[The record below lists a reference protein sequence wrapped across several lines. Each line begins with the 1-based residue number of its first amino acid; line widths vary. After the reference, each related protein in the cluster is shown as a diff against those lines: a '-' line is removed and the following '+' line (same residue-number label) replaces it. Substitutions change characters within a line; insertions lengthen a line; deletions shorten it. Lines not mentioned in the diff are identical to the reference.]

1 MADIDGAIAP
11 AEAATDKP
19 RPAVWWL
26 GSFAV
31 AGGLV
36 VSALVHLA
44 LVGAVLFVTPK
55 LLPAPVNSMTVDI
68 VSPDEIAEISKKAA
82 ERPDPQQPTPP
93 QPALAPPMAPQPQ
106 PQPQAQPPQAAQ
118 APPSSALDPYLLP
131 RDPPPT
137 AAPVPELG
145 EAARLA
151 QLLGL
156 PPPMAGA
163 AAGGGPSE
171 VKANLTP
178 EEIARFSAHVQSCW
192 TSPAGLVN
200 APKLEVVIRV
210 GLRPD
215 GRFTVVPALLAAP
228 ASAQGPAL
236 VKAAMRALQ
245 QCQPYNALPAGK
257 YDEWRLLDLRFSAD
271 GMATVSPVRSE
282 PRAPRQPG

>member
-11 AEAATDKP
+11 AEVAVDKP
-19 RPAVWWL
+19 RPAAWWL

-44 LVGAVLFVTPK
+44 LVGTVLFVTPK

-82 ERPDPQQPTPP
+82 EPPGPQQPTPP
-93 QPALAPPMAPQPQ
+93 QPASAQSMA
-106 PQPQAQPPQAAQ
+106 PQPQAQPPQA
-118 APPSSALDPYLLP
+118 PPSSGFDPYLMP
-131 RDPPPT
+131 RDPPQT
-137 AAPVPELG
+137 AAPESALG

-163 AAGGGPSE
+163 ITGGPSE
-171 VKANLTP
+171 YQANLTR
-178 EEIARFSAHVQSCW
+178 EEIAQFSAHVQSCW
-192 TSPAGLVN
+192 TAPAGLVTT
-200 APKLEVVIRV
+200 PKLEVVIRI

-245 QCQPYNALPAGK
+245 QCQPYNVLPPGK

-271 GMATVSPVRSE
+271 GMATVSPVRSDQ
-282 PRAPRQPG
+282 RAPRQPG

>member
-1 MADIDGAIAP
+1 VADIDGTIAP
-11 AEAATDKP
+11 AEAAIGKP
-19 RPAVWWL
+19 RPAAWWL

-44 LVGAVLFVTPK
+44 LVGTVLFVTPK

-82 ERPDPQQPTPP
+82 EPPAPQQPTPP
-93 QPALAPPMAPQPQ
+93 QPAPALSTAPS
-106 PQPQAQPPQAAQ
+106 PQAQPTQAPQA
-118 APPSSALDPYLLP
+118 PSSAGLDAYLMP

-137 AAPVPELG
+137 AAPGPELG

-192 TSPAGLVN
+192 TAPAGLVTT
-200 APKLEVVIRV
+200 PKLEVVIRV

-215 GRFTVVPALLAAP
+215 GRFTTSPALLAAP

>member
-19 RPAVWWL
+19 RPAAWRL
-26 GSFAV
+26 GGFAV
-31 AGGLV
+31 AGGLA

-82 ERPDPQQPTPP
+82 P
-93 QPALAPPMAPQPQ
+93 APPMA
-106 PQPQAQPPQAAQ
+106 PQPQAQPPQATQ
-118 APPSSALDPYLLP
+118 APQVPPSSGLDPYLLP
-131 RDPPPT
+131 RDPPP
-137 AAPVPELG
+137 AAVPVPELG

-156 PPPMAGA
+156 PPPTAGA
-163 AAGGGPSE
+163 VSGGAPSE
-171 VKANLTP
+171 YQANLTP

>member
-11 AEAATDKP
+11 AEVAVDKP
-19 RPAVWWL
+19 RPAAWWL

-44 LVGAVLFVTPK
+44 LVGTVLFVTPK

-82 ERPDPQQPTPP
+82 EPPGPQQPTPP
-93 QPALAPPMAPQPQ
+93 QPAPAQSMA
-106 PQPQAQPPQAAQ
+106 PQPQAQPPQA
-118 APPSSALDPYLLP
+118 PPSSGFDPYLMP
-131 RDPPPT
+131 RDPPQT
-137 AAPVPELG
+137 AAPESALG

-163 AAGGGPSE
+163 ITGGPSE
-171 VKANLTP
+171 YQANLTR
-178 EEIARFSAHVQSCW
+178 EEIAQFSAHVQSCW
-192 TSPAGLVN
+192 TAPAGLVTT
-200 APKLEVVIRV
+200 PKLEVVIRV

-245 QCQPYNALPAGK
+245 QCQPYNVLPPGK

-271 GMATVSPVRSE
+271 GMATVSPVRSDQ
-282 PRAPRQPG
+282 RAPRQPG

>member
-19 RPAVWWL
+19 RPAAWRL
-26 GSFAV
+26 GGFAV
-31 AGGLV
+31 AGGLA

-68 VSPDEIAEISKKAA
+68 VSPDEMAEISKKAA
-82 ERPDPQQPTPP
+82 EPPGPQQPDKPA
-93 QPALAPPMAPQPQ
+93 QPAPAPPMA
-106 PQPQAQPPQAAQ
+106 PQPQAQPPQATQ
-118 APPSSALDPYLLP
+118 APSSAGLDAYLMP

-137 AAPVPELG
+137 AAPGPELG

-156 PPPMAGA
+156 PPPTAGA
-163 AAGGGPSE
+163 VSGGAPSE
-171 VKANLTP
+171 YQANLTP

-192 TSPAGLVN
+192 TSPVGLVN

>member
-11 AEAATDKP
+11 AEVAVDKP
-19 RPAVWWL
+19 RPAAWWL

-44 LVGAVLFVTPK
+44 LVGTVLFVTPK

-82 ERPDPQQPTPP
+82 EPPGPQQPTPP
-93 QPALAPPMAPQPQ
+93 QPAPAQSMA
-106 PQPQAQPPQAAQ
+106 PQPQAQPPQAP
-118 APPSSALDPYLLP
+118 PPSGFDPYLMP
-131 RDPPPT
+131 RDPPQT
-137 AAPVPELG
+137 AAPEPALG

-163 AAGGGPSE
+163 ITGGPSE
-171 VKANLTP
+171 YQANLTR
-178 EEIARFSAHVQSCW
+178 EEIAQFSAHVQSCW
-192 TSPAGLVN
+192 TAPAGLVTT
-200 APKLEVVIRV
+200 PKLEVVIRV

-245 QCQPYNALPAGK
+245 QCQPYNVLPPGK

-271 GMATVSPVRSE
+271 GMATVSPVRSDQ
-282 PRAPRQPG
+282 RAPRQPG

>member
-1 MADIDGAIAP
+1 MADIDGVIP
-11 AEAATDKP
+11 KAEAATDKP
-19 RPAVWWL
+19 RPAAWWL
-26 GSFAV
+26 GGFAV

-44 LVGAVLFVTPK
+44 LVGTILFVTPK

-82 ERPDPQQPTPP
+82 EPPGPQQPTPP
-93 QPALAPPMAPQPQ
+93 QPAAAPSTA
-106 PQPQAQPPQAAQ
+106 PQPQAQPPQAPQ
-118 APPSSALDPYLLP
+118 APPSSGFDPYLMP

-137 AAPVPELG
+137 AAPGPELG

-163 AAGGGPSE
+163 VTGGSPSE
-171 VKANLTP
+171 YQANLTS
-178 EEIARFSAHVQSCW
+178 EEIAQFSAHVQSCW
-192 TSPAGLVN
+192 TAPAGLGTT
-200 APKLEVVIRV
+200 PKLEVVIRV

-236 VKAAMRALQ
+236 VKAAMRTLQ
-245 QCQPYNALPAGK
+245 QCQPYNVLPPGK

-271 GMATVSPVRSE
+271 GMATVSPVRSDQ
-282 PRAPRQPG
+282 RAPRQPG

>member
-1 MADIDGAIAP
+1 
-11 AEAATDKP
+11 
-19 RPAVWWL
+19 
-26 GSFAV
+26 
-31 AGGLV
+31 
-36 VSALVHLA
+36 
-44 LVGAVLFVTPK
+44 LFVTPK

-82 ERPDPQQPTPP
+82 EPPGPQQPTPP
-93 QPALAPPMAPQPQ
+93 QPAPAQSMA
-106 PQPQAQPPQAAQ
+106 PQPQAQPPQA
-118 APPSSALDPYLLP
+118 PPSSGFDPYLMP

-137 AAPVPELG
+137 AAPGPELG

-163 AAGGGPSE
+163 ITGGPSE
-171 VKANLTP
+171 YQANLTR
-178 EEIARFSAHVQSCW
+178 EEIAQFSAHVQSCW
-192 TSPAGLVN
+192 TAPAGLVTT
-200 APKLEVVIRV
+200 PKLEVVIRV

-245 QCQPYNALPAGK
+245 QCQPYNVLPPGK

-271 GMATVSPVRSE
+271 GMATVSPVRSDQ
-282 PRAPRQPG
+282 RAPRQPG

>member
-1 MADIDGAIAP
+1 
-11 AEAATDKP
+11 
-19 RPAVWWL
+19 
-26 GSFAV
+26 
-31 AGGLV
+31 
-36 VSALVHLA
+36 
-44 LVGAVLFVTPK
+44 LFVTPK

-82 ERPDPQQPTPP
+82 EPPGPQQPTPP
-93 QPALAPPMAPQPQ
+93 QPAPAQSMA
-106 PQPQAQPPQAAQ
+106 PQPQAQPPQA
-118 APPSSALDPYLLP
+118 PPSSGFDPYLMP
-131 RDPPPT
+131 RDPPQT
-137 AAPVPELG
+137 AAPEPALG

-163 AAGGGPSE
+163 ITGGPSE
-171 VKANLTP
+171 YQANLTR
-178 EEIARFSAHVQSCW
+178 EEIAQFSAHVQSCW
-192 TSPAGLVN
+192 TAPAGLVTT
-200 APKLEVVIRV
+200 PKLEVVIRV

-245 QCQPYNALPAGK
+245 QCQPYNVLPPGK

-271 GMATVSPVRSE
+271 GMATVSPVRSDQ
-282 PRAPRQPG
+282 RAPRQPG

>member
-11 AEAATDKP
+11 AEAAIGKP
-19 RPAVWWL
+19 RPAAWWL

-44 LVGAVLFVTPK
+44 LVGTVLFVTPK

-82 ERPDPQQPTPP
+82 EPPAPQQPTPP
-93 QPALAPPMAPQPQ
+93 QPAPALSTAPS
-106 PQPQAQPPQAAQ
+106 PQAQPTQAPQA
-118 APPSSALDPYLLP
+118 PSSAGLDAYLMP

-137 AAPVPELG
+137 AAPGPELG

-192 TSPAGLVN
+192 TAPAGLVN

-245 QCQPYNALPAGK
+245 QCQPYNALPAEK
-257 YDEWRLLDLRFSAD
+257 YD
-271 GMATVSPVRSE
+271 
-282 PRAPRQPG
+282 

>member
-1 MADIDGAIAP
+1 MADIDGVTP
-11 AEAATDKP
+11 KAEAATDKP
-19 RPAVWWL
+19 RPAAWWL

-31 AGGLV
+31 AGGLA

-44 LVGAVLFVTPK
+44 LVGTILFVTPK

-82 ERPDPQQPTPP
+82 EPPGPQQSTPP
-93 QPALAPPMAPQPQ
+93 QPAPAQPMAPQPQ
-106 PQPQAQPPQAAQ
+106 AQ
-118 APPSSALDPYLLP
+118 APPSSGFDPYLMP
-131 RDPPPT
+131 RAPPPT
-137 AAPVPELG
+137 AAPGPELG

-163 AAGGGPSE
+163 VTGGPSE
-171 VKANLTP
+171 YQANLTP
-178 EEIARFSAHVQSCW
+178 EEIAQFSAHVQSCW
-192 TSPAGLVN
+192 TAPAGLVTT
-200 APKLEVVIRV
+200 PKLEVVIRV

-245 QCQPYNALPAGK
+245 QCQPYNVLPAGK

-271 GMATVSPVRSE
+271 GMATVSPVRSDQ
-282 PRAPRQPG
+282 RAPRQPG

>member
-1 MADIDGAIAP
+1 
-11 AEAATDKP
+11 
-19 RPAVWWL
+19 
-26 GSFAV
+26 
-31 AGGLV
+31 

-44 LVGAVLFVTPK
+44 LVGTVLFVTPK

-82 ERPDPQQPTPP
+82 EPPGPQQPTPP
-93 QPALAPPMAPQPQ
+93 QPAPAQPMA
-106 PQPQAQPPQAAQ
+106 PQPQAQPPQA
-118 APPSSALDPYLLP
+118 PPSSGFDPYLLP
-131 RDPPPT
+131 RDPPPA

-156 PPPMAGA
+156 PPPTAGA
-163 AAGGGPSE
+163 VSGGAPSE
-171 VKANLTP
+171 YQANLTP

-271 GMATVSPVRSE
+271 GMATVSPVRCE
-282 PRAPRQPG
+282 PRASRQPG

>member
-1 MADIDGAIAP
+1 MADIDGVIP
-11 AEAATDKP
+11 KAEAATDKP
-19 RPAVWWL
+19 RPAAWWL
-26 GSFAV
+26 GGFAV

-44 LVGAVLFVTPK
+44 LVGTILFVTPK

-68 VSPDEIAEISKKAA
+68 VSPDEMAEISKKAA
-82 ERPDPQQPTPP
+82 EPPGPQQPDKP
-93 QPALAPPMAPQPQ
+93 
-106 PQPQAQPPQAAQ
+106 AQ
-118 APPSSALDPYLLP
+118 APQVPPSSGLDPYLLS
-131 RDPPPT
+131 RDPPPA

-163 AAGGGPSE
+163 VTGGSPSE
-171 VKANLTP
+171 YQANLTR
-178 EEIARFSAHVQSCW
+178 EEIAQFSAHVQSCW
-192 TSPAGLVN
+192 TAPAGLGTT
-200 APKLEVVIRV
+200 PKLEVVIRV

-215 GRFTVVPALLAAP
+215 GRFTAVPALLAAP

-245 QCQPYNALPAGK
+245 QCQPYNVLPPGK

>member
-1 MADIDGAIAP
+1 V
-11 AEAATDKP
+11 EAATDKP
-19 RPAVWWL
+19 RPAAWWL
-26 GSFAV
+26 GGFAV

-44 LVGAVLFVTPK
+44 LVGTILFVTPK

-82 ERPDPQQPTPP
+82 EPPSPQPPTPP
-93 QPALAPPMAPQPQ
+93 QPAPAQPMAPP
-106 PQPQAQPPQAAQ
+106 PQAQPQQAPQAPQ
-118 APPSSALDPYLLP
+118 APSSAGLDAYLMP
-131 RDPPPT
+131 RDPPPA
-137 AAPVPELG
+137 AAPGPALG

-156 PPPMAGA
+156 PPPVAGA

-171 VKANLTP
+171 LKANLTP
-178 EEIARFSAHVQSCW
+178 EEIAQFSAHVQSCW
-192 TSPAGLVN
+192 TAPAGLTN
-200 APKLEVVIRV
+200 SPKLEVVIRV

-245 QCQPYNALPAGK
+245 QCQPYNVLPPGK

-271 GMATVSPVRSE
+271 GMATVSPVRSDQ
-282 PRAPRQPG
+282 RAPRQPG

>member
-11 AEAATDKP
+11 AEVAVDKP
-19 RPAVWWL
+19 RPAAWWL

-44 LVGAVLFVTPK
+44 LVGTVLFVTPK

-68 VSPDEIAEISKKAA
+68 VSPDEIAEMSKKAA
-82 ERPDPQQPTPP
+82 EPPGPQQPTPS
-93 QPALAPPMAPQPQ
+93 QPAPAQPMAPQPQ
-106 PQPQAQPPQAAQ
+106 AQASQ
-118 APPSSALDPYLLP
+118 APPSSGFDPYLMP

-137 AAPVPELG
+137 PAPGPELG

-163 AAGGGPSE
+163 ITGGPSE
-171 VKANLTP
+171 YQANLTR
-178 EEIARFSAHVQSCW
+178 EEIAQFSAHVQSCW
-192 TSPAGLVN
+192 TAPAGLVTT
-200 APKLEVVIRV
+200 PKLEVVIRV

-245 QCQPYNALPAGK
+245 QCQPYNVLPPGK
-257 YDEWRLLDLRFSAD
+257 YDEGRLLDLLFSAD

>member
-11 AEAATDKP
+11 AEVAVDKP
-19 RPAVWWL
+19 RPAAWWL

-44 LVGAVLFVTPK
+44 LVGTVLFVTPK

-82 ERPDPQQPTPP
+82 EPPGPQQPTPP
-93 QPALAPPMAPQPQ
+93 QPAPAQSMA
-106 PQPQAQPPQAAQ
+106 PQPQAQPPQA
-118 APPSSALDPYLLP
+118 PPSSGFDPYLMP
-131 RDPPPT
+131 RDPPQT
-137 AAPVPELG
+137 AAPESALG

-163 AAGGGPSE
+163 ITGGPSE
-171 VKANLTP
+171 YQANLTR
-178 EEIARFSAHVQSCW
+178 EEIAQFSAHVQSCW
-192 TSPAGLVN
+192 TAPAGLVI
-200 APKLEVVIRV
+200 APRLEVVIRV

-215 GRFTVVPALLAAP
+215 GRFIAIPTLLAAP

-245 QCQPYNALPAGK
+245 QCQPYDALPAGK

-271 GMATVSPVRSE
+271 GMATVSPVRNE